1 MKRKIFSKL
10 LMGAFLIASV
20 SSFVSCKD
28 YDDDINNLQKQI
40 DAAALK
46 AELTTLQTNLAA
58 QIAAAQSAAQAAQA
72 AAEKAQA
79 TANNAATKDALDA
92 VKTIATNA
100 GTSAAQAIADA
111 ANAKAAADAAQT
123 TANNAG
129 TAAEKAAADAAKAIA
144 DAAAAQNT
152 ANVAQTAA
160 AAAQKAA
167 EVAQAAADGANS
179 NAAKALADAASAL
192 SAASA
197 AQATANTANATASAA
212 DATAK
217 EAKATAD
224 NAIAAAGNATTQA
237 AEAVAAANAAK
248 VAAEAAKY
256 NDEAVKLLI
265 AQAQASADAAAK
277 DAKDAAEAASA
288 AVLASASASEDATA
302 AKAAADKI
310 GEAIAEATKAISEAT
325 DAKIKAAVA
334 EVEAKFSAADEK
346 QDAAQ
351 ATALEK
357 LQGELSNLAS
367 AQEKLAT
374 AEGLSSAVEELG
386 GKIDGVVDAAG
397 AAAAAA
403 ATGALKEAYAALYSI
418 VTSVELVASF
428 SATDFDEDV
437 VTFPYGVAAGS
448 ISSAAVDLNFFFG
461 KQIDSKFGDQ
471 ETESLDQD
479 ADEIKEYKKGADIN
493 TNMALLVR
501 VNPVNAEFTKDQVKF
516 INSKLETLDDI
527 VEILEP
533 KRFEGMITRG
543 EESGLWIVP
552 VKVKNGTTFNE
563 FNETTFYKS
572 SAWDKS
578 KDYIKDDK
586 SAPYLLKG
594 DLNIYSGAYAQKLY
608 AIAINNSTDADAA
621 DRFVTSTYDIAASY
635 EHFIPAADLQAQFY
649 YTEDN
654 KIKTPEL
661 NDVHNRWTSNVEND
675 EVLASG
681 APAPGIRSWD
691 YPEEYTLTNPEFRW
705 NVYAPTSDAYKAGLV
720 TPHAYEPNKPTMKEV
735 GTAKTKTYDVS
746 QDASDYRYTKPMIHV
761 EKIGN
766 TVKVSLPGAV
776 SSYATNYQQKVEWW
790 YISYD
795 FEKNAV
801 ESAPSEWRAWNSYR
815 DEIDGLYKMHRG
827 TQTINLTINH
837 EPADGD
843 VIGFRVWAVNYDG
856 SLLDPDGRAF
866 YVKVGEE
873 PKGNPATANVNIMAI
888 DALATLPTN
897 LLSGDVTAEKG
908 YNVSVVTNLSNTD
921 QFQSLKL
928 GNNPAGKAVAF
939 GGTTTFTQ
947 AANKD
952 VLDADVKIQWQIVD
966 AKGNAANNWKDAK
979 AVKAAIAGADL
990 KHFKDGASLTLD
1002 MIEQLRT
1009 DAYNKELYQ
1018 IKITFTKQMPDNDW
1032 TNKNRYQGLITWK
1045 SDYDPTT
1052 NVLTAYTK
1060 PYKSSVLA
1068 PYFVAGTPEYFRWK
1082 YNTATST
1089 AEVLNDWTD
1098 DVAFL
1103 NWDWSVN
1110 PDFAN
1115 AGVREINDYIAS
1127 VDPKCVKS
1135 RYQFKFKGLPTDTK
1149 KGNADYVTDWA
1160 GTATDEKGN
1169 WAVVGVRAKA
1179 VREDNKFDSELNYTY
1194 PNISLTWNNNTKAWN
1209 TNHDWVRTAWTFKTD
1224 FKDAMDLLT
1233 YTTNQS
1239 YLYYDV
1245 WALNSINVPHIVDTK
1260 ALTDANL
1267 YIDWLGTNGGT
1278 NLATFA
1284 ANTDFNANLFHVG
1297 FVDKSTA
1304 GGATDA
1310 VSQAFNPNTFDKFS
1324 TLESGSS
1331 NLIGFLRPNIS
1342 DHDKV
1347 LAENKSMVTNIYNGA
1362 GIDRDVAAGGNGF
1375 VFNENYYKF
1384 DDPNRKAT
1392 DPVVNAMKIKL
1403 SGDITTY
1410 LKVSASTTSP
1420 SNLILQK
1427 IGGIADPKVNI
1438 TGNIELSGFDVYGKK
1453 HVFNIPVTI
1462 LFNK

>member
-79 TANNAATKDALDA
+79 TANNAATKDALEA
-92 VKTIATNA
+92 VKALATAA
-100 GTSAAQAIADA
+100 GT
-111 ANAKAAADAAQT
+111 
-123 TANNAG
+123 
-129 TAAEKAAADAAKAIA
+129 DAAKAIA
-144 DAAAAQNT
+144 DAANAQNT
-152 ANVAQTAA
+152 ADVAKSAATAAQEAA
-160 AAAQKAA
+160 AAAQNVANGASDKAA
-167 EVAQAAADGANS
+167 TALAD
-179 NAAKALADAASAL
+179 AAKALA
-192 SAASA
+192 
-197 AQATANTANATASAA
+197 TAEAANATATAANTAATAA

-217 EAKATAD
+217 EAKATATQ
-224 NAIAAAGNATTQA
+224 AIAAAGNATTQA
-237 AEAVAAANAAK
+237 ADALKAAGEAAK
-248 VAAEAAKY
+248 AAEAAKY

-265 AQAQASADAAAK
+265 AQAQASADAAAE
-277 DAKDAAEAASA
+277 DAKDAAEAAAA
-288 AVLASASASEDATA
+288 AVLASASATEDAATAKEAA
-302 AKAAADKI
+302 AKADEAIK
-310 GEAIAEATKAISEAT
+310 EAIANATKAIEEAT
-325 DAKIKAAVA
+325 DAKIKTAVA
-334 EVEAKFSAADEK
+334 EAVAKIPTDQSEAVAEQAAAIETLK
-346 QDAAQ
+346 GN
-351 ATALEK
+351 
-357 LQGELSNLAS
+357 LQTLAD

-374 AEGLSSAVEELG
+374 AEGLSAAVEELG

-403 ATGALKEAYAALYSI
+403 ATGALKEAYSTLYSI

-448 ISSAAVDLNFFFG
+448 IKSAAVDLNFFFG
-461 KQIDSKFGDQ
+461 KQIDSKFGDK

-479 ADEIKEYKKGADIN
+479 ADDIKEYKKGADIN

-563 FNETTFYKS
+563 FNEVTFYKGT
-572 SAWDKS
+572 AWDKS

-661 NDVHNRWTSNVEND
+661 NDVHNRWTSDVEND
-675 EVLASG
+675 EVLADGSK
-681 APAPGIRSWD
+681 APGIRSWD

-888 DALATLPTN
+888 DATAALPTK
-897 LLSGDVTAEKG
+897 LLDANTTAEKG
-908 YNVSVVTNLSNTD
+908 FNVSVVTNLTNTD

-939 GGTTTFTQ
+939 GGTTTFKQ
-947 AANKD
+947 AEHKD
-952 VLDADVKIQWQIVD
+952 VLDADVDIMWQIVD
-966 AKGNAANNWKDAK
+966 AKGNAATNWKDAK

-1060 PYKSSVLA
+1060 PYKSDVLY
-1068 PYFVAGTPEYFRWK
+1068 PHFVPATTTTPEYFRWK
-1082 YNTATST
+1082 YRTA
-1089 AEVLNDWTD
+1089 AELLNDWTD

-1179 VREDNKFDSELNYTY
+1179 VREDAKFDSELNYTY
-1194 PNISLTWNNNTKAWN
+1194 PNISLTWNNTTKAWN
-1209 TNHDWVRTAWTFKTD
+1209 PNHDLVRTAWTFKTD

-1233 YTTNQS
+1233 YSTNNT
-1239 YLYYDV
+1239 YLVYDQ
-1245 WALNSINVPHIVDTK
+1245 WAKNAIDVPTITGQK
-1260 ALTDANL
+1260 YLQDANL
-1267 YIDWLGTNGGT
+1267 YLDWLGTNGGT
-1278 NLATFA
+1278 NLATYA
-1284 ANTDFNANLFHVG
+1284 ANTDFNANLFRLALNDKRESAVG
-1297 FVDKSTA
+1297 TA
-1304 GGATDA
+1304 A
-1310 VSQAFNPNTFDKFS
+1310 SQTFNPNTYKMLEDGTWS
-1324 TLESGSS
+1324 TGYS
-1331 NLIGFLRPNIS
+1331 NLLLFLRPTIT

-1420 SNLILQK
+1420 TNLILQK

-1453 HVFNIPVTI
+1453 HIFNIPVTI